1 MTENGSTESP
11 PAPSP
16 FYYGV
21 PLLIVL
27 AVGAVFF
34 LGEKTGNEDK
44 VVPSRKVVVGKDYYV
59 LVTLMEFHPA
69 KRGGASWDGGSSAP
83 DLYYQLSWHGKT
95 IYHTKNDVVKNV
107 LIAKWFGLGANV
119 SVMDLRKVL
128 SNEGQRLSP
137 RNLIKA
143 ASIFVEPNGELVIRA
158 YDDDPLRD
166 DFAGGCAIPLADGGR
181 SRRVEAFCAARGGQR
196 AAGGETRGGVALT
209 GHESA
214 ATSSVPRGG
223 GGSVGPWALRA
234 VYDAASGLWRHHPA
248 GAPAQARPHCAH
260 HLFHP

>member
-44 VVPSRKVVVGKDYYV
+44 AEPSRKVVVGKDYYV

-143 ASIFVEPNGELVIRA
+143 ALISVEPNGELVIRA

-166 DFAGGCAIPLADGGR
+166 DFAGGCAIPLADLESGDNAYFIDAGGKPTR
-181 SRRVEAFCAARGGQR
+181 DRDRMASDRGGLKRFVLRVVDSAQPVEKLVEA
-196 AAGGETRGGVALT
+196 
-209 GHESA
+209 
-214 ATSSVPRGG
+214 
-223 GGSVGPWALRA
+223 LR
-234 VYDAASGLWRHHPA
+234 
-248 GAPAQARPHCAH
+248 
-260 HLFHP
+260 

>member
-1 MTENGSTESP
+1 MVENVITESP

-34 LGEKTGNEDK
+34 LGEKEGNEDK
-44 VVPSRKVVVGKDYYV
+44 AAPSRKVVVGKDYYV
-59 LVTLMEFHPA
+59 LVTVMEFHPA
-69 KRGGASWDGGSSAP
+69 KQGGASWDAGNSGP
-83 DLYYQLSWHGKT
+83 DLYYQLSWNGKT
-95 IYHTKNDVVKNV
+95 IYHTENDVVKNV

-128 SNEGQRLSP
+128 SSEGQRLSP

-143 ASIFVEPNGELVIRA
+143 ALISVEPNGELVIRA

-166 DFAGGCAIPLADGGR
+166 DFAGGCAIPLADLEPGDNAYFIDVEGKPTRDRDRMAADRGGLKR
-181 SRRVEAFCAARGGQR
+181 FVLRVVDSAQPVEKLVEA
-196 AAGGETRGGVALT
+196 
-209 GHESA
+209 
-214 ATSSVPRGG
+214 
-223 GGSVGPWALRA
+223 LR
-234 VYDAASGLWRHHPA
+234 
-248 GAPAQARPHCAH
+248 
-260 HLFHP
+260 

>member
-1 MTENGSTESP
+1 MVENVIIESP

-34 LGEKTGNEDK
+34 LGEKEGNEDK
-44 VVPSRKVVVGKDYYV
+44 AAPSRKVVVGKDYYV
-59 LVTLMEFHPA
+59 LVTVMEFHPA
-69 KRGGASWDGGSSAP
+69 KQGGASWDAGNSAP
-83 DLYYQLSWHGKT
+83 DLYYQLSWNGKT
-95 IYHTKNDVVKNV
+95 IYHTENDVVKNV

-128 SNEGQRLSP
+128 SSEGQRLSP

-166 DFAGGCAIPLADGGR
+166 DFAGGCAIPLADLEPGDNAYFIDAEGKPTRDRDRMAADRGGLKR
-181 SRRVEAFCAARGGQR
+181 FVLRVVDSAQPVEKLVEA
-196 AAGGETRGGVALT
+196 
-209 GHESA
+209 
-214 ATSSVPRGG
+214 
-223 GGSVGPWALRA
+223 LR
-234 VYDAASGLWRHHPA
+234 
-248 GAPAQARPHCAH
+248 
-260 HLFHP
+260 

>member
-1 MTENGSTESP
+1 MVENVITESP

-128 SNEGQRLSP
+128 SSEGQRLSP

-143 ASIFVEPNGELVIRA
+143 ALISVEPNGELVIRA

-166 DFAGGCAIPLADGGR
+166 DFAGGCAIPLADLEPGDNAYFIDAEGKPTRDRDRMAADRGGLKR
-181 SRRVEAFCAARGGQR
+181 FVLRVVDSAQPVEKLVEA
-196 AAGGETRGGVALT
+196 
-209 GHESA
+209 
-214 ATSSVPRGG
+214 
-223 GGSVGPWALRA
+223 LR
-234 VYDAASGLWRHHPA
+234 
-248 GAPAQARPHCAH
+248 
-260 HLFHP
+260 

>member
-1 MTENGSTESP
+1 MVENVITESP

-34 LGEKTGNEDK
+34 LGEKEGNEDK
-44 VVPSRKVVVGKDYYV
+44 AAPSRKVVVGKDYYV
-59 LVTLMEFHPA
+59 LVTVMEFHPA
-69 KRGGASWDGGSSAP
+69 KQGGASWDAGNSAP
-83 DLYYQLSWHGKT
+83 DLYYQLSWNGKT
-95 IYHTKNDVVKNV
+95 IYHTENDVVKNV

-128 SNEGQRLSP
+128 SSEGQRLSP

-143 ASIFVEPNGELVIRA
+143 ALISVEPNGELVIRA

-166 DFAGGCAIPLADGGR
+166 DFAGGCAIPLADLEPGDNAYFIDVEGKPTRDRDRMAADRGGLKR
-181 SRRVEAFCAARGGQR
+181 FVLRVVDSEQPVEKLVEA
-196 AAGGETRGGVALT
+196 
-209 GHESA
+209 
-214 ATSSVPRGG
+214 
-223 GGSVGPWALRA
+223 LR
-234 VYDAASGLWRHHPA
+234 
-248 GAPAQARPHCAH
+248 
-260 HLFHP
+260 

>member
-1 MTENGSTESP
+1 MVENVIIESP

-34 LGEKTGNEDK
+34 LGEKEGNEDK
-44 VVPSRKVVVGKDYYV
+44 AAPSRKVVVGKDYYV
-59 LVTLMEFHPA
+59 LVTVMEFHPA
-69 KRGGASWDGGSSAP
+69 KQGGASWDAGNSAP
-83 DLYYQLSWHGKT
+83 DLYYQLNWNGKT
-95 IYHTKNDVVKNV
+95 IYHTENDVVKNV

-128 SNEGQRLSP
+128 SSEGQRLSP

-143 ASIFVEPNGELVIRA
+143 ALISVEPNGELVIRA

-166 DFAGGCAIPLADGGR
+166 DFAGGCAIPLADLEPGDNAYFIDAEGKPTRDRDRMAADRGGLKR
-181 SRRVEAFCAARGGQR
+181 FVLRVVDSAQPVEKLVEA
-196 AAGGETRGGVALT
+196 
-209 GHESA
+209 
-214 ATSSVPRGG
+214 
-223 GGSVGPWALRA
+223 LR
-234 VYDAASGLWRHHPA
+234 
-248 GAPAQARPHCAH
+248 
-260 HLFHP
+260 

>member
-1 MTENGSTESP
+1 MVENVITESP

-34 LGEKTGNEDK
+34 LGEKEGNEDK
-44 VVPSRKVVVGKDYYV
+44 AAPSRKVVVGKDYYV
-59 LVTLMEFHPA
+59 LVTVMEFHPA
-69 KRGGASWDGGSSAP
+69 KQGGASWDAGNSAP
-83 DLYYQLSWHGKT
+83 DLYYQLSWNGKT
-95 IYHTKNDVVKNV
+95 IYHTENDVVKNV

-128 SNEGQRLSP
+128 SSEGQRLSP

-143 ASIFVEPNGELVIRA
+143 ASISVEPNGELVIRA

-166 DFAGGCAIPLADGGR
+166 DFAGGGAIPLADLEPGDNAYFIDAEGKPTRDRDRMAADRGGLKR
-181 SRRVEAFCAARGGQR
+181 FVLRVVDSAQPVEKLVEA
-196 AAGGETRGGVALT
+196 
-209 GHESA
+209 
-214 ATSSVPRGG
+214 
-223 GGSVGPWALRA
+223 LR
-234 VYDAASGLWRHHPA
+234 
-248 GAPAQARPHCAH
+248 
-260 HLFHP
+260 